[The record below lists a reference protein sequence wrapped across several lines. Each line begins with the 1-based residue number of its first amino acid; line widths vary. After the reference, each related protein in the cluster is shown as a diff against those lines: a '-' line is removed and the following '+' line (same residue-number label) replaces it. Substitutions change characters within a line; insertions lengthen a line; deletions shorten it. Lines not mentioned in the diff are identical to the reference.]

1 MLLKYDLCLMASN
14 TFGTLFRLTTFG
26 ESHGAAIGGVIDGC
40 PAGIPFDQE
49 FVQAELDRRRP
60 GQSSITTPRNESDQV
75 EFLSGLF
82 EGKTTGTPIGFI
94 IRNKDQRSGDY
105 DALKDVYRPGHAD
118 FTYEAKYGMRDHRG
132 SGRASARETASRVVG
147 GAVAKLLL
155 HHLGMDIIAYVS
167 RVERIA
173 VEKHYSQLNLAL
185 IEQSIVRCPD
195 PNVADDMIQSIEKA
209 REEGDSLGGLI
220 TCVCKEI
227 PAGLGEPV
235 FDKLHAVLG
244 HAMLSINAV
253 KSFEIGDG
261 LKSTFR
267 KGSEHND
274 SIRDHVA
281 SNHDGGI
288 QGGISNGKDIVF
300 HVGFKPVSTISQ
312 KQTTLDKSGNEVEI
326 AVEGRHDPC
335 VLPRAVP
342 IVEAMAALVL
352 ADHLLLQN
360 AQKMMKTQ

>member
-1 MLLKYDLCLMASN
+1 MASN

-26 ESHGAAIGGVIDGC
+26 ESHGVAIGGVVDGC
-40 PAGIPFDQE
+40 PAGIPFDE
-49 FVQAELDRRRP
+49 AFIQAELDRRRP
-60 GQSSITTPRNESDQV
+60 GQSAITTQRNESDQV
-75 EFLSGLF
+75 EFLSGIF

-94 IRNKDQRSGDY
+94 IRNKDHRSGDY
-105 DALKDVYRPGHAD
+105 DSLKDVYRPGHAD

-147 GAVAKLLL
+147 GAIAKLVL
-155 HHLGMDIIAYVS
+155 HGLGMDIIAYVS
-167 RVERIA
+167 RVEHVS
-173 VEKHYSQLNLAL
+173 VEKNYGQLNLAS
-185 IEQSIVRCPD
+185 IEQSMVRCPD
-195 PNVADDMIQSIEKA
+195 PIASEEMIAVIDKA

-274 SIRDHVA
+274 SIRDSVT

-312 KQTTLDKSGNEVEI
+312 KQTTLNKAGEQVEI

-352 ADHLLLQN
+352 IDHLLLQN
-360 AQKMMKTQ
+360 AQKMIKTQ